1 MEALE
6 AKLPH
11 HATKEYKVMQEKL
24 INESKEYVGT
34 VELGGIYNH

>member
-11 HATKEYKVMQEKL
+11 HATKEYKVMQEKVNQRVKNTL
-24 INESKEYVGT
+24 VQLN
-34 VELGGIYNH
+34 

>member
-11 HATKEYKVMQEKL
+11 HDEGVQSDARKL